1 MKFSRFYFLIT
12 LLFLIYFI
20 LVGRLFY
27 LQIVKG
33 EYYSEISNRNYIKVF
48 QSNPPRGK
56 IYDRNGV
63 LLAYDIPTFDLIAFP
78 YIVRENYK
86 IEELRL
92 LLKNVFGVEL
102 DEKTQEIIRKNLLPK
117 ITVKK
122 NLTQKDVENFY
133 NYSYMLKG
141 FYLEVVPKR
150 VYTPEANYL
159 PHIIG
164 YVGTQLK
171 KM

>member
-102 DEKTQEIIRKNLLPK
+102 DEK
-117 ITVKK
+117 
-122 NLTQKDVENFY
+122 
-133 NYSYMLKG
+133 
-141 FYLEVVPKR
+141 
-150 VYTPEANYL
+150 
-159 PHIIG
+159 
-164 YVGTQLK
+164 LK
-171 KM
+171 KL